1 VVRADITEDGLISPA
16 DELTQSIL
24 PQEGA
29 AVACPKAELPS
40 PSDLNYILTDA
51 LAQVA
56 AKLLIFCRRGRVDIN
71 FPAGT
76 AGMLA
81 AICLAAEILVKIRI
95 YRNQAQ
101 SKTPSLVLNQ
111 PPGKDSPGNVSRETL
126 SRLPLLVLTYIL
138 LNFFLLR
145 KYSSQIQ
152 LLYYPKHPAGAIL

>member
-1 VVRADITEDGLISPA
+1 
-16 DELTQSIL
+16 
-24 PQEGA
+24 
-29 AVACPKAELPS
+29 
-40 PSDLNYILTDA
+40 
-51 LAQVA
+51 
-56 AKLLIFCRRGRVDIN
+56 
-71 FPAGT
+71 
-76 AGMLA
+76 MLA

-101 SKTPSLVLNQ
+101 SKTPSLMLNQ